1 MTPGWRLRL
10 ATLFVVVATAA
21 CTSPPDKELHQAEGA
36 IETAR
41 AAGAPRY
48 APQAFQAAEQALQ
61 RATAAV
67 ADRDYKL
74 ALNHALDAR
83 ERAVDAVREAAE
95 SRARIRGDVEQRI
108 ADLESLRKAFDA
120 KIAEADTAKVAR
132 PVLAA
137 ARTTSDAA
145 ARAVTDVRALLTSGD
160 DDKALELLK
169 AWPDRLATAGSE
181 IDAAVAERN
190 SRRPARRAR
199 R

>member
-10 ATLFVVVATAA
+10 ATIFVVVVTAA